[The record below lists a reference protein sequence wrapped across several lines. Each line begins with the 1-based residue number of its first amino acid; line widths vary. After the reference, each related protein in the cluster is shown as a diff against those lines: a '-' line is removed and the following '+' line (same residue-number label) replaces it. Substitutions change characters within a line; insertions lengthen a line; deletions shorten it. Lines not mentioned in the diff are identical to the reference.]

1 MAADRFVEAESWS
14 PHFFAG
20 GEGLSNGARQVAD
33 EMVASAWFGG
43 GAVCFVAADAMS
55 GAMAGRETSG
65 LDSGVAEAGC
75 IRAGDWG
82 TLSIEP
88 KGVKGRSPQ
97 LLRKDSVV
105 IGIATL
111 EM

>member
-55 GAMAGRETSG
+55 GSAAGRETSG
-65 LDSGVAEAGC
+65 LERGVVEAGC
-75 IRAGDWG
+75 TRAGDWG
-82 TLSIEP
+82 TLEP

-105 IGIATL
+105 MGIATL
-111 EM
+111 EI